1 MADNPEVM
9 NTLDAL
15 GSDMASALGGPPPP
29 MGGHPPEPA
38 FIPPKEKPLSPTQQK
53 AILAE
58 AASPRGFSTL
68 ASKRFAQLGPLM
80 PGAEKVRI
88 RKRRDDGSVASL
100 KDYNY
105 RDVEQQGDVEAFVQT
120 YLFPKYG
127 GGDYEVYLIDATGK
141 EYNAGIVR
149 LWGAPRDPDSEH
161 RAAPPPDPAAGLMPL
176 MVEMYRRSTTPGP
189 DPFTQMRQMK
199 EFLAMDQK
207 PGTDN
212 NMLLAMMQMQQS
224 AAAENQKLLMTLM
237 APRQD
242 DRLVQM
248 LERFD
253 RRLEKLETAPP
264 PPPPPPMAA
273 PSGPNTAELITAFA
287 SAAAAVVPLIKG
299 DGVKATEMAQLII
312 QAQQAAQPRDTL
324 TVRDAID
331 IFRDKEA
338 KQSGPATLEEQIGTL
353 VRVKELA
360 GALAPAPQGPQG
372 TTFWDALVTLF
383 GNGDFAKAIGARV
396 DQSMQPQQVNV
407 TSNRPV
413 QNNQQLA
420 ENAQGQ
426 DGESQPTQPKQPQL
440 QLPPDFAE
448 KCKAIENAQGP
459 GDRVAATVETLM
471 SLRNIDQ
478 WKPFI
483 QDLLESVARGE
494 KPKALHGLGNWFG
507 KVLIKGGFLS
517 QEAAVATLQTFDVGF
532 DMVRAGLLERMP
544 GLRAL
549 VPVEAPNAPGPQAAP
564 SAPPVA
570 AQPVEESAPVEIP
583 VPTGPA
589 PVPVDI
595 GDADAAA
602 YSNGSL

>member
-15 GSDMASALGGPPPP
+15 GSDMANAIGGPPPP
-29 MGGHPPEPA
+29 MNGHPPEPV
-38 FIPPKEKPLSPTQQK
+38 FVPPKEKPLSPTQQK

-149 LWGAPRDPDSEH
+149 LWGAPRDPDSDH

-189 DPFTQMRQMK
+189 DPFSQMRQMK
-199 EFLAMDQK
+199 EFLVDQK
-207 PGTDN
+207 PTDTSPF
-212 NMLLAMMQMQQS
+212 LAMMQMQAQQ
-224 AAAENQKLLMTLM
+224 AQQQMQMLM
-237 APRQD
+237 AMLAQKPQD
-242 DRLVQM
+242 DGIKALI
-248 LERFD
+248 ERMD

-396 DQSMQPQQVNV
+396 DQGMQPQQVNV

-413 QNNQQLA
+413 HDNQQLS
-420 ENAQGQ
+420 ENAQSSNETQ
-426 DGESQPTQPKQPQL
+426 QPKQAPQL

-532 DMVRAGLLERMP
+532 DMVRAGLLDRMP

-549 VPVEAPNAPGPQAAP
+549 VPVEAPPSAPAPGPQAAP
-564 SAPPVA
+564 NAPPVA
-570 AQPVEESAPVEIP
+570 AQPVEESSPVEIP

-602 YSNGSL
+602 YSSGSL